1 MELPDVSLDSTSP
14 SLFSPASPD
23 VKIRGKATRKFKK
36 ERDREAADVLFEE
49 DDDSLSFKHGK
60 DNTFDRLCA
69 GAKGKNKGRRAVG
82 RGRVRSPFSPVDD
95 NPKVFS
101 SSGECGGATAMSFA
115 SVSSSD
121 ASGGGG
127 GLFATPKEG
136 ENSSGGGGLFA
147 SPKQRE
153 DSSDD
158 DKPLRVKRT
167 VAKTVPKKRANK
179 KQAAPEKNIVPVLS
193 DSMME
198 FCKRPVRS
206 RETSSASDG
215 NGSVLITGEENGNG
229 ARKEEVFGT
238 EVFGTGVQV
247 INVQP
252 RCSLLQLDGS
262 PSASAFMQH
271 LPTSTPIGDRE
282 VEAKEKVWNTCTY
295 VSPKNPRP
303 LRCIP
308 CPCPRQFF
316 ILNSTSDPRHHVQGP
331 PSPHSRGG

>member
-1 MELPDVSLDSTSP
+1 MSLDSTSP

-23 VKIRGKATRKFKK
+23 VKIRGKATRKLKK
-36 ERDREAADVLFEE
+36 ERDRVAADVLFEE

-69 GAKGKNKGRRAVG
+69 GAKGKNKGRQAVG

-95 NPKVFS
+95 NPKVAAASVFS
-101 SSGECGGATAMSFA
+101 SSGECSGATAMSFA

-127 GLFATPKEG
+127 GLFATPKEE

-153 DSSDD
+153 DSGDD
-158 DKPLRVKRT
+158 VKPLQRVKRT

-198 FCKRPVRS
+198 FCKRPVQS

-215 NGSVLITGEENGNG
+215 NGSVPITGEEYGNS
-229 ARKEEVFGT
+229 APEEDDQ
-238 EVFGTGVQV
+238 VFGTGGQME
-247 INVQP
+247 NVQP
-252 RCSLLQLDGS
+252 RFSLLQLEGS

-282 VEAKEKVWNTCTY
+282 VEAKDKVCNTTNMFLQRLY
-295 VSPKNPRP
+295 SFS
-303 LRCIP
+303 L
-308 CPCPRQFF
+308 PRQFF
-316 ILNSTSDPRHHVQGP
+316 M
-331 PSPHSRGG
+331 